1 MISLIVFGFAVA
13 LLIVHILDSRV
24 PRGYVL
30 AAFIASAVIA
40 AGDVREYAGQSCT
53 TTATATT
60 TAVTTTTTTTKG
72 STVVQTYPV
81 TRTYSVETCAI
92 YNTVDVGALAA
103 LVASIAMSLL
113 VLAYEVLDRLGR
125 AASGW
130 TV

>member
-1 MISLIVFGFAVA
+1 VISLIVFGFAVA

-40 AGDVREYAGQSCT
+40 AGDVREHAGQTCTTTT

-60 TAVTTTTTTTKG
+60 TNASGQPVATT
-72 STVVQTYPV
+72 QTYPV
-81 TRTYSVETCAI
+81 TTCTVYSTVNVEA
-92 YNTVDVGALAA
+92 VAA
-103 LVASIAMSLL
+103 LVASIAMALL

-125 AASGW
+125 AAGGW
-130 TV
+130 SV